1 MRKTVFLFIAF
12 FTAYMAG
19 EFRQLWLMV
28 LFAMEAFLFVVSFIL
43 SVYFKG
49 KVTVELPRHSEAM
62 EKDTWIPCR
71 LRIRN
76 TGKLP
81 VSRFQVRIRYGYA
94 GNNVIKGSGR
104 IGESVKQDAGH
115 TGEDVKQDMG
125 HTGEDVKQDTGHT
138 GKNMKKSSGHIEK
151 NVKKGPGYTG
161 EKAATR
167 EIYGSCNRGESVFQF
182 EITGRYC
189 GIMTVGVVRLRVYDY
204 LALFSASG
212 KVQETVE
219 MAVYPGGQALNLDRL
234 FPGDWADSGF
244 MEQTAPGSGES
255 GSEIRQL
262 REYRSGDSGRYI
274 HWNQSARTGRL
285 WVKEYEKESDARACL
300 FLDLDGLGDGDIR
313 KRDAFY
319 ELLSAL
325 ILGLLEKV
333 RMVRVRWYDCRR
345 KCFEEKEV
353 GDRGQSRE
361 LLLMLYRM
369 YQGGSCGEM
378 GRTGGEA
385 MSPAETGSLEAQEAG
400 QSFLTLDG
408 DLRLYWK
415 GELVCGFSA
424 RHLEDQIRG
433 RE

>member
-28 LFAMEAFLFVVSFIL
+28 LFAMEVFLFIASFIL

-104 IGESVKQDAGH
+104 IGESVKQDADH
-115 TGEDVKQDMG
+115 TGE
-125 HTGEDVKQDTGHT
+125 
-138 GKNMKKSSGHIEK
+138 NMKKSSGHIEK
-151 NVKKGPGYTG
+151 NVKKGPGYTE

-204 LALFSASG
+204 LALFCASG

>member
-28 LFAMEAFLFVVSFIL
+28 LFAMEVFLFIASFIL

-104 IGESVKQDAGH
+104 IGESVKQDADH
-115 TGEDVKQDMG
+115 TGE
-125 HTGEDVKQDTGHT
+125 
-138 GKNMKKSSGHIEK
+138 NMKKSSGHIEK
-151 NVKKGPGYTG
+151 NVKKGPGYTE

-204 LALFSASG
+204 LALFCASG

-353 GDRGQSRE
+353 GDRGQNRE

>member
-76 TGKLP
+76 TGRLP

-94 GNNVIKGSGR
+94 GNNMIKGSGR
-104 IGESVKQDAGH
+104 IGESVKQD
-115 TGEDVKQDMG
+115 TG

-219 MAVYPGGQALNLDRL
+219 MAVYPGGQALNLDRQ

-408 DLRLYWK
+408 ELRLYWK